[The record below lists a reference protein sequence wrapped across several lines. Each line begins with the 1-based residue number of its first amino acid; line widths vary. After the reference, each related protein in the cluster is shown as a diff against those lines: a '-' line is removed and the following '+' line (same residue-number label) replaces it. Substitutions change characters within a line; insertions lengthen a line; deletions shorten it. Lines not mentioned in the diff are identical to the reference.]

1 MSILIVDPQVES
13 VARVQSFFTEYGFQC
28 PQVVKT
34 AADARVY
41 IDEHQ
46 DAVGND
52 AISLIVVNAGLDEG
66 DGFTFCQQVRK
77 SPIGEYVYLI
87 VLISSVNNSVAIETV
102 KHCGANDYA
111 VKPYEGKAFFTHLI
125 KYANQR
131 AVLLIEDDPALQVMI
146 SGLLHK
152 QHIELMICDDG
163 LKAYNLINKIAPP
176 RLVLMDIGLP
186 NKSGVQL
193 VKHIR
198 DKSIWR
204 KTPIIMLTA
213 STSADD
219 VKGSLSAGASE
230 YIVKPFQ
237 PADFVD
243 RISKYLGM
251 VG

>member
-1 MSILIVDPQVES
+1 MSILIVDPQVDS
-13 VARVQSFFTEYGFQC
+13 VAKVQSFFTEYGFQC

-34 AADARVY
+34 AAEAWAY
-41 IDEHQ
+41 IDERL

-52 AISLIVVNAGLDEG
+52 AISLIVVDARLDQG
-66 DGFTFCQQVRK
+66 DGFSFCQQVRK
-77 SPIGEYVYLI
+77 SPIGEYVYLM

-102 KHCGANDYA
+102 KHCGADDYA
-111 VKPYEGKAFFTHLI
+111 VKPYEGKEFFRHLI
-125 KYANQR
+125 RFANR
-131 AVLLIEDDPALQVMI
+131 RVVLLIEDDPALQMLI

-152 QHIELMICDDG
+152 QHIELMVCDDG

-219 VKGSLSAGASE
+219 VKSSLSGGASE

-237 PADFVD
+237 PADFVN
-243 RISKYLGM
+243 RISKYLSAAG
-251 VG
+251 